1 MVETDLLKAHIQ
13 KRLSISNDDLE
24 EFCQSFKVSKVK
36 KAIYCPTGVC
46 CKKTGITRF
55 KEVLELM

>member
-24 EFCQSFKVSKVK
+24 VFCQSFKVSKVK
-36 KAIYCPTGVC
+36 KKAIYCPTGIC
-46 CKKTGITRF
+46 CKKQGLRSSRKF
-55 KEVLELM
+55 